1 MDLAKEEFA
10 LWLDFEKRVL
20 DLSLPGHE
28 KPSPKFRLQASA
40 LLMLER
46 LGNLLGFH
54 VGHGRFQELVAA
66 HDKNTSALA
75 VARQE
80 LFGEVCDSK
89 TLRVLLP

>member
-10 LWLDFEKRVL
+10 LWLDFEKCVL
-20 DLSLPGHE
+20 NLSLPGHE
-28 KPSPKFRLQASA
+28 KPSPKLRLQASA

-75 VARQE
+75 IARQE
-80 LFGEVCDSK
+80 LFG
-89 TLRVLLP
+89 